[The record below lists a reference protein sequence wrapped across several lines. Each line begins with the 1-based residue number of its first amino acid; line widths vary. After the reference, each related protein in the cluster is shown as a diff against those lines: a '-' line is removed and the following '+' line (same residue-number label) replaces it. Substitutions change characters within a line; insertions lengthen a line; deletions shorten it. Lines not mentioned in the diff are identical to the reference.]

1 LTPFTLTMLSLPD
14 VHDTVNLIY
23 DTLFWSQVKENPEP
37 WLAERADPSP
47 DRKSW
52 TVKLRPGIT
61 WHDGVPFTAEDVK
74 FTFDYMKQIPNG
86 RYSHHVW
93 ESPVFSPRPRCWI
106 RSPCA

>member
-47 DRKSW
+47 DQKVW
-52 TVKLRPGIT
+52 TVKLRPGVT
-61 WHDGVPFTAEDVK
+61 WHTGS
-74 FTFDYMKQIPNG
+74 
-86 RYSHHVW
+86 RS
-93 ESPVFSPRPRCWI
+93 RPRT
-106 RSPCA
+106 